1 VLTTELAV
9 AKAKLD
15 KNPVKLAYKEQKAL
29 VVRGDLSRSEFED
42 FSRRY
47 ENI

>member
-1 VLTTELAV
+1 MLTTDLAV
-9 AKAKLD
+9 AEAKLSV
-15 KNPVKLAYKEQKAL
+15 NPVKIAYREQKAL

-42 FSRRY
+42 FSQRY